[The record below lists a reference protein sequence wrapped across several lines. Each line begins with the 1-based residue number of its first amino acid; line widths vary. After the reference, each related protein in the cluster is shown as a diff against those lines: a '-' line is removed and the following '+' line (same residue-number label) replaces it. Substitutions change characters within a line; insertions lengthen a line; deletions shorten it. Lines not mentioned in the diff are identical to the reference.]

1 MKIDSPVTAKVTI
14 ITPAMAEEWL
24 KGRVHNRPLRENDCF
39 MYAELIEQGKFYLTH
54 QGVAFDED
62 GQLIDGQHR
71 LQGIALSRIPTPMMV
86 TTGLKREVMRCV
98 DTGRVRNVR
107 DNIAIATGH
116 TPDAH
121 RVKVAT
127 ALLRF
132 TTNRRKGKA
141 TADEVEEIL
150 KKHEAA
156 FDFITPFIK
165 SGKQG
170 IAVAW
175 VGAIFLRT
183 YYDQRRRARASELMS
198 FLVSGYVDDSEPCR
212 TLAVRLRDYLL
223 GGTGV
228 AEAKTQSS
236 AAYMRVERAI
246 RAFLDSEPLTKLVLA
261 VEEQFPFP
269 GEVITPLKRGVVGE
283 FAKMN
288 TGKGLRMVQSMTP
301 EERAAN
307 ARKGGAK
314 TPEAKAKMVASRKA
328 TMAARRPTVTMAGRL

>member
-1 MKIDSPVTAKVTI
+1 MKIDSTVTAKVTI

-24 KGRVHNRPLRENDCF
+24 KGRVHNRPLRENDCL

-54 QGVAFDED
+54 QGIAFDVD

-71 LQGIALSRIPTPMMV
+71 LQGIALARIPTPMMV
-86 TTGLKREVMRCV
+86 TTGLEREVMRCV
-98 DTGRVRNVR
+98 DTGRSRNIR

-132 TTNRRKGKA
+132 STNRRKGKA

-156 FDFITPFIK
+156 FDFVTSFIK

-183 YYDQRRRARASELMS
+183 YYDPRRARAADLMS
-198 FLVSGYVDDSEPCR
+198 FLVSGYVDEGEPCR
-212 TLAVRLRDYLL
+212 GLAVRLRDYLI
-223 GGTGV
+223 GGSGV
-228 AEAKTQSS
+228 AEAKSQST
-236 AAYMRVERAI
+236 AAYMRVERSV
-246 RAFLDSEPLTKLVLA
+246 RAFVDAEPLSKLVLA
-261 VEEQFPFP
+261 TEEQFPLP
-269 GEVITPLKRGVVGE
+269 GESVVSIKRGTVGE
-283 FAKMN
+283 FAKAATN
-288 TGKGLRMVQSMTP
+288 RGKSFQSSMTA
-301 EERAAN
+301 EQKAAN
-307 ARKGGAK
+307 ARKGGPK
-314 TPEAKAKMVASRKA
+314 TPEAKAKMVATRKA
-328 TMAARRPTVTMAGRL
+328 TMAARRPTVTMSGRL